1 MGVSIAEGKSAIKPT
16 DFNGPY
22 GLLIDGEIVTTDEGF
37 DVFNPANNKVLA
49 SAPLGTRDHMEQA
62 IDAAKRAFLAWSALS
77 ADQREEIIV
86 DFFNALEAQKDEFI
100 TLLSLEQGKPR
111 HNQATFEV
119 NLANPW
125 IPKTAK
131 SRLDVKIL
139 EENDDHRVE
148 LRRSPLGV
156 VGAIIPWNYPYLH
169 VLWKTVPALITGN
182 TVVLKPSPYTP
193 LCALR
198 IGELAAQVFPPGVF
212 NIVTGGNELG
222 QILTESPDVGMI
234 TFTGSTATGTKI
246 MSSAAG
252 TIKRVTLELGGND
265 PAILLPDAD
274 WQDAV
279 PKVFNAAFGNSGQW
293 CIAAKR
299 IYVHRSFHEDFVKA
313 FVEYAKTQKVGD
325 GMDPTSD
332 LGPVNNRM
340 QYDKLRDLF
349 EDTRR
354 NGYDVPL
361 GGTIDESLEGNFVPV
376 TIVNNPPE
384 DSRIVQEEPFGPIVP
399 VIAYDDVDDV
409 IERANATVFGL
420 GATVWGRDQE
430 RALKVAD
437 RIQSG
442 NVWINQGQSHPD
454 HAPFGGH
461 KQSGLSVEHGDE
473 GLASHTNNKTVVIRK
488 H

>member
-16 DFNGPY
+16 NFNGPY
-22 GLLIDGEIVTTDEGF
+22 GLLIDGEIVSTDEGF
-37 DVFNPANNKVLA
+37 DVFNPANNTILA
-49 SAPLGTRDHMEQA
+49 SAPQGTREHMERA
-62 IDAAKRAFLAWSALS
+62 IGAAKRAFPAWSALS
-77 ADQREEIIV
+77 GDQREEIIV
-86 DFFNALEAQKDEFI
+86 EFFEALEAQKEEFI

-111 HNQATFEV
+111 HNQAAFEV

-125 IPKTAK
+125 IPNTAK
-131 SRLDVKIL
+131 SRLENKVL
-139 EENDDHRVE
+139 EEDDERRVE
-148 LRRSPLGV
+148 IRRSPLGV

-246 MSSAAG
+246 MASAAG

-279 PKVFNAAFGNSGQW
+279 PKVFAAAFGNSGQW

-313 FVEYAKTQKVGD
+313 FVAYAKTQKVGD

-361 GGTIDESLEGNFVPV
+361 GGTIDESLDGNFVPV

-399 VIAYDDVDDV
+399 VLAYDDVDDV

-420 GATVWGRDQE
+420 GATVWGRDEE
-430 RALKVAD
+430 RTLAVAD
-437 RIQSG
+437 RIESG
-442 NVWINQGQSHPD
+442 NVWVNQGQSHPD

-488 H
+488 R